1 MLYLLPQLVI
11 NMALDSTEEPQSH
24 RLSVVATGILTN
36 VAIASR
42 LRVLLM
48 FLATVQH
55 PLLFLRQQ
63 TIVHLRTQ
71 SVLTGKHIST
81 LLLQASI
88 IQTQATTI
96 HVIRSRQEVNLLSDL
111 LRLAPGGWST
121 VRTLL
126 KTATV
131 TDSMI
136 RLWGTDVRISRVW
149 AGTTSTLIMKK
160 YNALL
165 NSCNHHHAGVTMVI
179 VGLPLHQAAAQLH
192 LLQNGLPNLHYFNDI
207 S

>member
-1 MLYLLPQLVI
+1 MRFPTLEELEQHATGTAQVVHVDADLDNQTKKCTVIRMLSSLPQLVI
-11 NMALDSTEEPQSH
+11 NMALDSMEEQLSH

-71 SVLTGKHIST
+71 SVLIGKHIST
-81 LLLQASI
+81 LRLQASI

-96 HVIRSRQEVNLLSDL
+96 HVIRSRQEVSLLLNL
-111 LRLAPGGWST
+111 LRLAPGG
-121 VRTLL
+121 
-126 KTATV
+126 
-131 TDSMI
+131 
-136 RLWGTDVRISRVW
+136 
-149 AGTTSTLIMKK
+149 
-160 YNALL
+160 
-165 NSCNHHHAGVTMVI
+165 
-179 VGLPLHQAAAQLH
+179 
-192 LLQNGLPNLHYFNDI
+192 
-207 S
+207 